1 MLYKNVKLPDNLKD
15 ETIGFMKNIID
26 IFEEQNR
33 LNQLDVLSLYILAG
47 NVDMFLICEEHI
59 KSEGMTVTSDR
70 GNSSLSPY
78 VILQKQVQNSILSLL
93 KETGLT
99 TYSRSK
105 LKMIDSEEK
114 SPLDKLLNL

>member
-26 IFEEQNR
+26 IFDEQNR

-47 NVDMFLICEEHI
+47 NIDIYLICEEHI
-59 KSEGMTVTSDR
+59 KNEGMTTVSDR
-70 GNSSLSPY
+70 GNVSLSAY
-78 VILQKQVQNSILSLL
+78 VIQQKQVQNSILSLL

-114 SPLDKLLNL
+114 SPLDNLLKV